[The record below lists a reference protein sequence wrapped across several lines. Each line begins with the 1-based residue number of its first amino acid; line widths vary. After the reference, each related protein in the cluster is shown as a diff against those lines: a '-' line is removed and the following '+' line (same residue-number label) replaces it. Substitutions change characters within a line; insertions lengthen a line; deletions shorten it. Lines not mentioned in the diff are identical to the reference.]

1 LSDLESRKKQG
12 RPWTENTSTTK
23 NTKKIINSNDLHG
36 AEPPSLDV
44 ISRVESHPHDLVGC
58 NSELENKK
66 TNH

>member
-1 LSDLESRKKQG
+1 MNQQRSKKIIKNNERKY
-12 RPWTENTSTTK
+12 PT
-23 NTKKIINSNDLHG
+23 KIINSNDLHG
-36 AEPPSLDV
+36 AEPPGLDV

>member
-1 LSDLESRKKQG
+1 LSDLGSRKNKVGLGLKILQ
-12 RPWTENTSTTK
+12 TK
-23 NTKKIINSNDLHG
+23 KTKKIINSNDLHG